1 VAEPTGPLAGVRVV
15 ELSTVIMAPLAC
27 QLLGDLGADVIK
39 VESDKGDFNR
49 VMGGGPHPQLSGVAL
64 NLHRNKRSIQLD
76 LAQPDASAVLSRL
89 LDAADI
95 LVTNFRPRALRK
107 LGLDYES
114 VAPTRPGLVYCEA
127 HGFSVESGEADRPA
141 YDDIMQAATGL
152 LALAETATGT
162 VSYLPTI
169 VADKVAGLT
178 IVYSVLAALRY
189 RERTGHGQRVEIP
202 MFDTVLAFNLVEH
215 LSQAAVPGGRPGY
228 NRVLNRFRR
237 PHRTKDGYVAMLPY
251 NDQSWADLYN
261 AVGHGDE
268 LEQPHFR
275 HRLQHLDL
283 VYESLGR
290 IMLEKTTAE
299 WLELARRL
307 GIPAGPVPSVEELV
321 EDPAQHRGVLREDD
335 HPVAGRYRQIAPTA
349 RFSRTPASVHRP
361 APLLG
366 QDTVAVLDELGLDAQ
381 QVKLLLDSG
390 AAGAGPARSRLPGR
404 RGGTG
409 DP

>member
-1 VAEPTGPLAGVRVV
+1 MAEPTGPLAGVRVV
-15 ELSTVIMAPLAC
+15 ELSTVIMAPFAC

-39 VESDKGDFNR
+39 VESREGDFSR

-76 LAQPDASAVLSRL
+76 LAHPDGSAVMSRL
-89 LDAADI
+89 LDTADI
-95 LVTNFRPRALRK
+95 LITNFRPRALRK

-114 VAPTRPGLVYCEA
+114 VSATRPELVYCEA
-127 HGFSVESGEADRPA
+127 HGFSLESGEADSPA

-152 LALAETATGT
+152 PILSEAAIGS

-178 IVYSVLAALRY
+178 IAYSVLAALRH
-189 RERTGHGQRVEIP
+189 RERTGQGQQIEIP

-215 LSQAAVPGGRPGY
+215 LSQAAVPGGHPGY

-251 NDQSWADLYN
+251 NDQSWTDLYN
-261 AVGHGDE
+261 AVGHGYE
-268 LEQPHFR
+268 LEEPHFQN
-275 HRLQHLDL
+275 RLQHLDL
-283 VYESLGR
+283 AYESLGR
-290 IMLEKTTAE
+290 IMLERTTAE
-299 WLELARRL
+299 WLELASRL
-307 GIPAGPVPSVEELV
+307 GIPAGPVPSIAELV
-321 EDPAQHRGVLREDD
+321 EDPAQHRGVLHEED
-335 HPVAGRYRQIAPTA
+335 HPVAGRYRQITPAA

-366 QDTVAVLDELGLDAQ
+366 QDTVAVLEELGLDAQ
-381 QVKLLLDSG
+381 QVKLLLE
-390 AAGAGPARSRLPGR
+390 AGAVG
-404 RGGTG
+404 
-409 DP
+409 